1 SVNQNISNGRLNLS
15 GTGTW
20 TGAGLSADSTS
31 TVEFYSDFTTG
42 GGTLALTGA
51 GHFGLW
57 APYLHDST
65 LTLDPGHALVPDRGT
80 TVLANLTL
88 DGNLD
93 ATLWVGYYDYNSG
106 LLQIYGGLT
115 LNGTLFLGAADGSTY
130 DDIFFY
136 GAQSLDGN
144 GAIVF
149 GNNGNNQ
156 LHIASS

>member
-1 SVNQNISNGRLNLS
+1 
-15 GTGTW
+15 
-20 TGAGLSADSTS
+20 
-31 TVEFYSDFTTG
+31 
-42 GGTLALTGA
+42 
-51 GHFGLW
+51 FGLW

-115 LNGTLFLGAADGSTY
+115 LNGTPFLGAADGSTY

-156 LHIASS
+156 LHIASSATTLTLGPNWTVHGASGFLHTVSSDNRFDNRGTIAADAGGQI